1 MELAQSVQRKV
12 LVVDDIAFNRRVL
25 EKILSK
31 QNFDITKAS
40 SGEEALMRVEKEIPD
55 LILLDLK
62 CPESMELRSA
72 KGSKRIDASVISPS
86 CS

>member
-1 MELAQSVQRKV
+1 MRANYLRLKLRNMELAQSVQRKV

-62 CPESMELRSA
+62 MPGINFGFLMA
-72 KGSKRIDASVISPS
+72 
-86 CS
+86 